1 MATMAL
7 PIGQIGNVIVHAE
20 AARAETQRVAVA
32 SEYGQATFITVIGVL
47 AKSLALRWTLSHLA
61 KEQTKI
67 LKVLV
72 ERDFS
77 NVTPG
82 NLLDMASRIDDL
94 VAKERGLLR
103 ETDRFDVTVRVWWDA
118 SLKLLAD
125 QTEHFDSISESLHA
139 AADDHATA
147 LMAVAVS
154 RFSTIHDQVMR

>member
-7 PIGQIGNVIVHAE
+7 PIGQIGNVIVQAE

-32 SEYGQATFITVIGVL
+32 SEYGQATFVTVLGVL
-47 AKSLALRWTLSHLA
+47 VKSLALRRQLSRLVA
-61 KEQTKI
+61 EQTKV

-77 NVTPG
+77 HIASR

-94 VAKERGLLR
+94 VAKERGLLH
-103 ETDRFDVTVRVWWDA
+103 EADRFDVTVRVWWDA

-154 RFSTIHDQVMR
+154 RFSTIYDQVMR

>member
-7 PIGQIGNVIVHAE
+7 PIGQIGNVMVQAE
-20 AARAETQRVAVA
+20 EAQVETQRVAVA
-32 SEYGQATFITVIGVL
+32 SEFGQATIITVVGVL
-47 AKSLALRWTLSHLA
+47 VKSLVLRRRFRRLA
-61 KEQTKI
+61 NEQAKV

-77 NVTPG
+77 HVTPG
-82 NLLDMASRIDDL
+82 SLLDLASRIDDL
-94 VAKERGLLR
+94 VATERGLLHDANR
-103 ETDRFDVTVRVWWDA
+103 LDVTIRMWWDA

-125 QTEHFDSISESLHA
+125 QTEHFDSISESLHT

-154 RFSTIHDQVMR
+154 QFSTIRDQVMR